1 MPIKIPPP
9 PNGQDLSTPSWR
21 DWFFKLA
28 KAINDISAV
37 TEKSATGVT
46 PVVMGDVLSA
56 GEDGGEGMIP
66 GPRGIPGPDGRQGP
80 VMPLPEDP
88 EEPLMIPGPPGL
100 TGSMGNPGS
109 PGADGGDGEDGLT
122 IPGPQGIEGPS
133 GKSIPGADGADGE
146 SFWYA
151 PGLPPPI
158 NSTGVELRQEV
169 TGLIKGGILSATP
182 GGTTFN
188 ITAGIGQVID
198 NYTNSEIP
206 QLTPVSWT
214 AFTNVT
220 DVNLTNDFTY
230 VYINSAGSITQATT
244 VPVDS
249 DLRTAILIGIVV
261 HSGGV
266 VSASAVQ
273 CVVAYQGIL
282 LRTCSRHS
290 VL

>member
-133 GKSIPGADGADGE
+133 GKSIPGADGADLARVLARHGDVDLE
-146 SFWYA
+146 AMGSDD
-151 PGLPPPI
+151 LPAFA
-158 NSTGVELRQEV
+158 GQHRVAHGGAVVVE
-169 TGLIKGGILSATP
+169 
-182 GGTTFN
+182 N
-188 ITAGIGQVID
+188 
-198 NYTNSEIP
+198 
-206 QLTPVSWT
+206 
-214 AFTNVT
+214 
-220 DVNLTNDFTY
+220 
-230 VYINSAGSITQATT
+230 
-244 VPVDS
+244 
-249 DLRTAILIGIVV
+249 DLRHGMIP
-261 HSGGV
+261 GV
-266 VSASAVQ
+266 LGAV
-273 CVVAYQGIL
+273 
-282 LRTCSRHS
+282 RR
-290 VL
+290 